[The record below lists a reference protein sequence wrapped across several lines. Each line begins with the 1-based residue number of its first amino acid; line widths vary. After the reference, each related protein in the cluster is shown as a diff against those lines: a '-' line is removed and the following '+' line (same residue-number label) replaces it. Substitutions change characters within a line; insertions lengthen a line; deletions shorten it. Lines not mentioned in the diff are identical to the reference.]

1 MIEEAL
7 EDLVTRYH
15 GDRWLKIREI
25 KPTPWVCPD
34 CGLRQSNQ
42 LKRNGHY
49 RRYLIVNEGVI
60 QIRVPQLECLG
71 CGKEVALNAIFL
83 PKGKRYWIELDR
95 KITELHL
102 SGAIYR
108 QVKAMLDR
116 AMEWD
121 CGLMSLWRRFQK
133 MAKRASSPG
142 LNEPLKVL
150 YLDEAYIKVKGG
162 P

>member
-34 CGLRQSNQ
+34 CGPRQSNQ

-71 CGKEVALNAIFL
+71 CGKEVALNALFL